1 VAGSSA
7 RERPVLSVIVP
18 VFNEAATLRESI
30 ARLAAAELPCP
41 WELIV
46 VDDGST
52 DGSTDEL
59 DHTWAPSSCEVT
71 RIRLDANAGKGAAI
85 RVGFDAARGQLVGV
99 HDADLEYDPKDLPA
113 LLAPLLR
120 GEAEVVFGVRDFTQ
134 AAFSPLY
141 TLGNKT
147 VSLASSLVLGR
158 RVRDAYTCYKFFRRD
173 LLESLHLAADGFAI
187 EAELTVGLLADRGVR
202 FAEAPIS
209 YDARSRAEGKKIHAV
224 DGVKALV
231 TLARVRIAYMR
242 RHAETVRRKPPGGPV
257 GRVR

>member
-1 VAGSSA
+1 VDGSSA
-7 RERPVLSVIVP
+7 SERPVLSIVVP
-18 VFNEAATLRESI
+18 AFNEAATLRESI
-30 ARLAAAELPCP
+30 ARLSAAELPCA

-52 DGSTDEL
+52 DGCTDDL
-59 DHTWAPSSCEVT
+59 DHTWAPSAIAVT
-71 RIRLDANAGKGAAI
+71 RIKLDINSGKGAAI

-120 GEAEVVFGVRDFTQ
+120 DEADVVFGVRDFSK
-134 AAFSPLY
+134 AAFSRLY

-173 LLESLHLAADGFAI
+173 LLEGIALGADGFAI
-187 EAELTVGLLADRGVR
+187 EAELTVGLLINRGVR

-209 YDARSRAEGKKIHAV
+209 YDARSRAEGKKIHAI
-224 DGVKALV
+224 DGAKALA
-231 TLARVRIAYMR
+231 TLVRVRTYHMLR
-242 RHAETVRRKPPGGPV
+242 RRLAARRAPAGVPLS
-257 GRVR
+257 RLS